1 MDDVAA
7 REVPVY
13 FEVEEEIISAPSKV
27 TARVHPPYCDPGAMK
42 PMYLLGLC
50 DASRPLVPSWHRVI
64 FRVCVTGS
72 TGVVQCLNDVEV
84 GCVFSHWLAFNL
96 TVGPCDWRTHWS

>member
-27 TARVHPPYCDPGAMK
+27 WNANPTTCCLHRAPSMGCEAYVFGRAERLFCIFAVSH
-42 PMYLLGLC
+42 L
-50 DASRPLVPSWHRVI
+50 ASI
-64 FRVCVTGS
+64 G
-72 TGVVQCLNDVEV
+72 G
-84 GCVFSHWLAFNL
+84 
-96 TVGPCDWRTHWS
+96 GPADG

>member
-27 TARVHPPYCDPGAMK
+27 VHRMRIASTPYV
-42 PMYLLGLC
+42 
-50 DASRPLVPSWHRVI
+50 PLVPSCGRVKI
-64 FRVCVTGS
+64 CSSLRVGLGS
-72 TGVVQCLNDVEV
+72 
-84 GCVFSHWLAFNL
+84 
-96 TVGPCDWRTHWS
+96 

>member
-27 TARVHPPYCDPGAMK
+27 TGVRAR
-42 PMYLLGLC
+42 
-50 DASRPLVPSWHRVI
+50 RPLVP
-64 FRVCVTGS
+64 
-72 TGVVQCLNDVEV
+72 
-84 GCVFSHWLAFNL
+84 
-96 TVGPCDWRTHWS
+96 P

>member
-27 TARVHPPYCDPGAMK
+27 TARVCPQYCTPRAIKRKCLPGLYGA
-42 PMYLLGLC
+42 G
-50 DASRPLVPSWHRVI
+50 RPLALR
-64 FRVCVTGS
+64 
-72 TGVVQCLNDVEV
+72 
-84 GCVFSHWLAFNL
+84 
-96 TVGPCDWRTHWS
+96 RT